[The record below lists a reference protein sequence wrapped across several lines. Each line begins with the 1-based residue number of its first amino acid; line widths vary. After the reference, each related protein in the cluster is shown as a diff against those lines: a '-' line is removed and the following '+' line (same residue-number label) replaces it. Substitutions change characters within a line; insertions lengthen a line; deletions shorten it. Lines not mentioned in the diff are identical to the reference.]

1 MLELGGSMSPV
12 KHLSLV
18 AVICMTATALSVQ
31 ATPSSKAALNQF
43 VRSTALNSPGP
54 VVMAPRFKSYREWK
68 SEMVSTAQMKVT
80 YLKTQ
85 IDSKKLNRRAAGS
98 DPNLARSKNSLEAVA
113 SQDYSVEKME
123 KQLREEQYDLEVA
136 KDLSVTDYFAG
147 YLTKVPDKKAAFKD
161 VAGKLSPEEVAELMN
176 AYANSVFGAHASD
189 LPASATNT
197 TKEPVR

>member
-1 MLELGGSMSPV
+1 MNPV
-12 KHLSLV
+12 KRLSLV
-18 AVICMTATALSVQ
+18 AVICMTATAMSVQ
-31 ATPSSKAALNQF
+31 AAAPSKQF
-43 VRSTALNSPGP
+43 IIPMRSTVA
-54 VVMAPRFKSYREWK
+54 APQVQAPKFKSYREWK
-68 SEMVSTAQMKVT
+68 TEMVSTAQMKVT

-85 IDSKKLNRRAAGS
+85 IDSKKMNRRAASGT
-98 DPNLARSKNSLEAVA
+98 DPNLARGRNNLEAVA
-113 SQDYSVEKME
+113 SQDISVEKME

-147 YLTKVPDKKAAFKD
+147 YLTKVPDKKAAFKE

-197 TKEPVR
+197 SKESVR

>member
-1 MLELGGSMSPV
+1 MTPL
-12 KHLSLV
+12 KHLPLV
-18 AVICMTATALSVQ
+18 AVLFMSASMVQ
-31 ATPSSKAALNQF
+31 AAPS
-43 VRSTALNSPGP
+43 VRIQTYPARSAIVSAVAVQAP
-54 VVMAPRFKSYREWK
+54 VAQAPKFKSYREWK
-68 SEMVSTAQMKVT
+68 SDMVSTAQVKVT

-85 IDSKKLNRRAAGS
+85 IDTKKLNRRAASGT
-98 DPNLARSKNSLEAVA
+98 DPNLARGRGGLEAIA
-113 SQDYSVEKME
+113 SQDISIDKME
-123 KQLREEQYDLEVA
+123 KQLREEQYELDVA

-147 YLTKVPDKKAAFKD
+147 YLTKVPDKKAAFKE

>member
-1 MLELGGSMSPV
+1 MSLL
-12 KHLSLV
+12 KHLPLV
-18 AVICMTATALSVQ
+18 AVFCVTVAAFSAQ
-31 ATPSSKAALNQF
+31 ATPSSKTTITQF
-43 VRSTALNSPGP
+43 VRTTVVTTQQAGP
-54 VVMAPRFKSYREWK
+54 VPQAPRFKSYREWK
-68 SEMVSTAQMKVT
+68 SEMVGTAQLKVT

-85 IDSKKLNRRAAGS
+85 IETKKLSRRAAGM
-98 DPNLARSKNSLEAVA
+98 DPNLARTKNTLEAVA
-113 SQDYSVEKME
+113 SQDISVDKME

-147 YLTKVPDKKAAFKD
+147 YLTKVPDKKAAFKE

-176 AYANSVFGAHASD
+176 AYANSVFGAAASD

>member
-1 MLELGGSMSPV
+1 MNLV

-18 AVICMTATALSVQ
+18 AVIYVTATALSVQ
-31 ATPSSKAALNQF
+31 AAAPSKQF
-43 VRSTALNSPGP
+43 IIPMRSTVA
-54 VVMAPRFKSYREWK
+54 APQVQAPKFKSYREWK
-68 SEMVSTAQMKVT
+68 TEMVSTAQMKVT

-85 IDSKKLNRRAAGS
+85 IDSKKMNRRAASGT
-98 DPNLARSKNSLEAVA
+98 DPNLARGRNNLEAVA
-113 SQDYSVEKME
+113 SQDISVEKME

-147 YLTKVPDKKAAFKD
+147 YLTKVPDKKAAFKE

-189 LPASATNT
+189 LPVSATNT
-197 TKEPVR
+197 SKESVR